1 MHKVLFFFSS
11 NDINSGVQDP
21 LSRLEWHILADE
33 NLKAGNSQNN
43 AVFWAKAFLPQILTS
58 MDVTDFL
65 ERHVTQI
72 DGIIQATCRKKNI
85 NGEQA
90 KDFRSYVYEKLLEND
105 AKRLKDFQGDYKT
118 SWTGY
123 LTIVIT
129 RLAIDF
135 IKKNW
140 GRWENSSAARMLG
153 DVAMKL
159 ETMIYRDKITFS
171 EASETMMESM
181 QHTVMHRLTA
191 TEFDTLQSELPEITV
206 KKLETLVKNTVY
218 LKDGFETV
226 LNETLSET
234 ENQYIP
240 VILEKTEMRLTQELL
255 EEWDLA
261 FQGRMPARRSVTT
274 FFGTQKDQEEPGLDL
289 IANIPDES
297 NPNPLESLLDEEL
310 ETQLASFINN
320 LLDSLSDE
328 DWTIITFF
336 LIDNLR
342 ISEIARILDG
352 EEAESLKKNSK
363 KTPVSSKSWKHV
375 NKRVSFFMK
384 KLKQKVDS
392 LRVDKEDR
400 QTVSKFCLFLISKK
414 IQKK

>member
-1 MHKVLFFFSS
+1 MFFFSS
-11 NDINSGVQDP
+11 NDINSGVRDP
-21 LSRLEWHILADE
+21 LTRLEWHILPDKD
-33 NLKAGNSQNN
+33 LIAGSSQRNTLLS
-43 AVFWAKAFLPQILTS
+43 AIAFLPQTLMS

-65 ERHVTQI
+65 EQHVSQI
-72 DGIIQATCRKKNI
+72 DTIIQTACRKKNI

-123 LTIVIT
+123 LSIVIT

-153 DVAMKL
+153 DPAMKL
-159 ETMIYRDKITFS
+159 ETMIYRDKYSFS
-171 EASETMMESM
+171 EAAEIMMESM
-181 QHTVMHRLTA
+181 QHTLLHRLTSR
-191 TEFDTLQSELPEITV
+191 EFETLQNNLPEITV
-206 KKLETLVKNTVY
+206 KKLETIVKITVY
-218 LKDGFETV
+218 SKKGFEAV
-226 LNETLSET
+226 LAETLSEA
-234 ENQYIP
+234 ENRYIP
-240 VILEKTEMRLTQELL
+240 AILEKTELSLSQEML
-255 EEWDLA
+255 EEWDLT
-261 FQGRMPARRSVTT
+261 FQGRMPARRSVAT
-274 FFGTQKDQEEPGLDL
+274 FFGSQKDQEEPGLDL
-289 IANIPDES
+289 IANIPDETRQD
-297 NPNPLESLLDEEL
+297 PLDSLLDEEL
-310 ETQLASFINN
+310 ETQLASFIDN

-342 ISEIARILDG
+342 ISEIARMLGGDDPEVLT
-352 EEAESLKKNSK
+352 EESK

-375 NKRVSFFMK
+375 NKRISFFMN
-384 KLKQKVDS
+384 KLKQKIAS
-392 LRVDKEDR
+392 LRIDKEDR
-400 QTVSKFCLFLISKK
+400 ETVSEFCLYLISKK